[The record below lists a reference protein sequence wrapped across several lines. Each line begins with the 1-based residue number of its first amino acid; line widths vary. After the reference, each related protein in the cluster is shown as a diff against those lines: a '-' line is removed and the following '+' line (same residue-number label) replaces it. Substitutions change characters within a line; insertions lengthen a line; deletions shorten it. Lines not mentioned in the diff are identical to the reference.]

1 MGKIVWLASYP
12 KSGNTWMRA
21 LLHHFF
27 RNPDTPI
34 PLNQLGGG
42 NLTTSETRLHWY
54 QALDP
59 RPPAEWSAEEI
70 AAMRMKVQE
79 AIAASV
85 PGSIFCKTHS
95 ALFESWGRMTVN
107 LAVSAGAI
115 YIVRNPLDVVL
126 SFADYQGVTI
136 DTAIKAMGMLNF
148 EQPREGDAIT
158 SPLGSWTQNVRSWT
172 AKPSPDLHVVRYED
186 MLTDPQKTFGSVV
199 RFLGV
204 EAPQERIEKA
214 VRHSSFKELR
224 AQEDQTGF
232 VERSP
237 SQERFF
243 RTGTSGQWRDALNDE
258 QIERIVV
265 DHRDQMACFDYIPGG
280 F

>member
-21 LLHHFF
+21 FLHHFF
-27 RNPDTPI
+27 RNPDAPI

-42 NLTTSETRLHWY
+42 NLTTSETGLHWY

-70 AAMRMKVQE
+70 AAMRPKVQQ

-85 PGSIFCKTHS
+85 SGNIFCKIHS
-95 ALFESWGRMTVN
+95 ALFELRGSMTVD

-115 YIVRNPLDVVL
+115 YIVRNPLDVVV

-136 DTAIKAMGMLNF
+136 DIAIKAMGMANF
-148 EQPREGDAIT
+148 ELPRDGDAIT
-158 SPLGSWTQNVRSWT
+158 SPLGSWIQNVRSWT
-172 AKPSPDLHVVRYED
+172 AKPSPALHVVRYED
-186 MLTDPQKTFGSVV
+186 MLDDPQATFGGVV

-204 EAPQERIEKA
+204 DSPPERIEKA

-224 AQEDQTGF
+224 AQEDATGF

-243 RTGTSGQWRDALNDE
+243 RSGTSGQWRDALNDE
-258 QIERIVV
+258 QIAAIVG
-265 DHRDQMACFDYIPGG
+265 DHREQMARFDYIPDG

>member
-21 LLHHFF
+21 FLHHFF

-42 NLTTSETRLHWY
+42 NLTTSETGLHWY
-54 QALDP
+54 QALDQ

-70 AAMRMKVQE
+70 AAMRLEVQR

-85 PGSIFCKTHS
+85 SGSIFCKIDS
-95 ALFESWGRMTVN
+95 ALFELRGRMTVD

-136 DTAIKAMGMLNF
+136 DIAIKAMGMANF
-148 EQPREGDAIT
+148 ELPRDGDAIT

-172 AKPSPDLHVVRYED
+172 AKPSPAMHVVRYED
-186 MLTDPQKTFGSVV
+186 MLADPQQAFGNVLA
-199 RFLGV
+199 FLGV
-204 EAPQERIEKA
+204 DAPQERIEKA

-224 AQEDQTGF
+224 A
-232 VERSP
+232 
-237 SQERFF
+237 
-243 RTGTSGQWRDALNDE
+243 
-258 QIERIVV
+258 
-265 DHRDQMACFDYIPGG
+265 
-280 F
+280 